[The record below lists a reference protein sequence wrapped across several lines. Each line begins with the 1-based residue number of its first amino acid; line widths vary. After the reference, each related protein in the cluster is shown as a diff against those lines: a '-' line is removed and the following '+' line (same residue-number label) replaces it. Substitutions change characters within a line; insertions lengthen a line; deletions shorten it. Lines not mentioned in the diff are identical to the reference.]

1 MLDLTRRYADALM
14 DYAEE
19 NGLRLIYQQALAC
32 FSQAEAPDPPEP
44 LKAFLAHVPENNV
57 LDVLGRFLDT
67 ARGKLDILDAR
78 IVTAVPLSE
87 AQLDSLTEKL
97 NSRFRKHLNIT
108 TSVDP
113 SLIGGV
119 RVVVGNIVIDDTVK
133 RKMQEMK
140 KSVYKGVYLRT

>member
-1 MLDLTRRYADALM
+1 M
-14 DYAEE
+14 
-19 NGLRLIYQQALAC
+19 
-32 FSQAEAPDPPEP
+32 
-44 LKAFLAHVPENNV
+44 PENNV